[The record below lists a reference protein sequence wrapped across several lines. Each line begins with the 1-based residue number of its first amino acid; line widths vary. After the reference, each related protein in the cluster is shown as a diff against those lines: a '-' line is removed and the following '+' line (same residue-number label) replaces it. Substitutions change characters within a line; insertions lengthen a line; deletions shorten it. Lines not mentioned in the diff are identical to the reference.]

1 MFYDLNVDYNPST
14 SDADLSKTLAFL
26 SECERIG
33 FFNPARLDL
42 GYNVIAL
49 NHTISGRLPSDL
61 PKVDKAKRQQ
71 SCAIPDPLPFK
82 TPASLTILR
91 RCTLILSE
99 SATNNRL
106 GALANNYDILA
117 LRPVDEKT
125 FQHAC
130 STADCDLISL
140 DFTQRLGYHFKFKTV
155 SEAVKRSVRFEIA
168 YSQPLLA
175 DPAAKRN
182 LISNATGLIRA
193 TRGGR
198 GIIISS
204 EATKA
209 VGCRAPWDVVNLAA
223 IWGLAQDRG
232 YEAVSKEARSVV
244 VSAKLKRTSFRG
256 VVDVVYGGEKP
267 AAKEQHEKQGQKD
280 KTKVALL
287 KDNGAKKRKAD
298 EVEDTT
304 TDGSEKPISKREQKR
319 RAHKAKMES
328 LGQTTAPAP

>member
-1 MFYDLNVDYNPST
+1 MFYDLNVDWNPSIK
-14 SDADLSKTLAFL
+14 DAELSRTLAFL
-26 SECERIG
+26 SE
-33 FFNPARLDL
+33 L

-49 NHTISGRLPSDL
+49 NHTISGRVPSDL
-61 PKVDKAKRQQ
+61 

-91 RCTLILSE
+91 RCTLVLSE

-130 STADCDLISL
+130 GTADCDLISL
-140 DFTQRLGYHFKFKTV
+140 DLTQRLGYHFKFKTV
-155 SEAVKRSVRFEIA
+155 SEAVKRGVRLEIA
-168 YSQPLLA
+168 YSQPLMA

-267 AAKEQHEKQGQKD
+267 VAKDQSENEGQKD
-280 KTKVALL
+280 KTKVAVL
-287 KDNGAKKRKAD
+287 KENSAKKRKPE

-304 TDGSEKPISKREQKR
+304 KDSSEKPISKREQKR
-319 RAHKAKMES
+319 RAQKARTEG
-328 LGQTTAPAP
+328 LNQGTTVAP

>member
-1 MFYDLNVDYNPST
+1 
-14 SDADLSKTLAFL
+14 
-26 SECERIG
+26 
-33 FFNPARLDL
+33 
-42 GYNVIAL
+42 
-49 NHTISGRLPSDL
+49 
-61 PKVDKAKRQQ
+61 
-71 SCAIPDPLPFK
+71 
-82 TPASLTILR
+82 LTILR

-130 STADCDLISL
+130 GTADCDLISL
-140 DFTQRLGYHFKFKTV
+140 DMTQRLGYHFKFKTV
-155 SEAVKRSVRFEIA
+155 SEAVKRGVRFEIA

-232 YEAVSKEARSVV
+232 YEQ
-244 VSAKLKRTSFRG
+244 
-256 VVDVVYGGEKP
+256 Y
-267 AAKEQHEKQGQKD
+267 EKQGQKD
-280 KTKVALL
+280 KTKVVAL

-304 TDGSEKPISKREQKR
+304 TDASEKPISKREQKR
-319 RAHKAKMES
+319 RANKAKMEG
-328 LGQTTAPAP
+328 LGQLTTPAL

>member
-1 MFYDLNVDYNPST
+1 MKIVLLLEFSTLCFLTSMFYDLNVDWNPSIK
-14 SDADLSKTLAFL
+14 DAELSRTLAFL
-26 SECERIG
+26 SE
-33 FFNPARLDL
+33 L

-61 PKVDKAKRQQ
+61 

-91 RCTLILSE
+91 RCTLVLSE

-130 STADCDLISL
+130 GTADCDLISL
-140 DFTQRLGYHFKFKTV
+140 DLTKRLGYHFKFKTV
-155 SEAVKRSVRFEIA
+155 SEAVKRGVRLEIA
-168 YSQPLLA
+168 YSQPLMA

-267 AAKEQHEKQGQKD
+267 VAKDQSENQGQKD
-280 KTKVALL
+280 KTKVAIL
-287 KDNGAKKRKAD
+287 KENSAKKRKSE

-304 TDGSEKPISKREQKR
+304 TDSSEKPISKREQKR
-319 RAHKAKMES
+319 RAQKARTEGLNQS
-328 LGQTTAPAP
+328 TTVAP

>member
-1 MFYDLNVDYNPST
+1 
-14 SDADLSKTLAFL
+14 
-26 SECERIG
+26 
-33 FFNPARLDL
+33 
-42 GYNVIAL
+42 
-49 NHTISGRLPSDL
+49 
-61 PKVDKAKRQQ
+61 
-71 SCAIPDPLPFK
+71 
-82 TPASLTILR
+82 LTILR

-130 STADCDLISL
+130 GTADCDLISL
-140 DFTQRLGYHFKFKTV
+140 DMTQRLGYHFKFKTV
-155 SEAVKRSVRFEIA
+155 SEAVKRGVRFEIA

-232 YEAVSKEARSVV
+232 YEAVSKEARSVE
-244 VSAKLKRTSFRG
+244 RQ
-256 VVDVVYGGEKP
+256 DEGGCS
-267 AAKEQHEKQGQKD
+267 QG
-280 KTKVALL
+280 
-287 KDNGAKKRKAD
+287 
-298 EVEDTT
+298 
-304 TDGSEKPISKREQKR
+304 
-319 RAHKAKMES
+319 
-328 LGQTTAPAP
+328 

>member
-14 SDADLSKTLAFL
+14 KDADLSRTLAFL
-26 SECERIG
+26 SE
-33 FFNPARLDL
+33 L

-61 PKVDKAKRQQ
+61 

-130 STADCDLISL
+130 GTADCDLISL
-140 DFTQRLGYHFKFKTV
+140 DLTQRLGYHFKFKTV
-155 SEAVKRSVRFEIA
+155 SEAVKRDVRFEIA

-182 LISNATGLIRA
+182 LIGNATGLIRA

-267 AAKEQHEKQGQKD
+267 AVKEQPEKQGQKD
-280 KTKVALL
+280 KTKVAAL
-287 KDNGAKKRKAD
+287 KEDNTKKRKSE
-298 EVEDTT
+298 EVDDTT

-319 RAHKAKMES
+319 RAHKARLES
-328 LGQTTAPAP
+328 LGQPSTAAP